1 MNHAILEELQ
11 IESGQYELMDLLEE
25 GRSNY
30 VRDNKLNLKSIFK
43 SRHLTEEESVLIAL
57 SCAVSTGNK
66 VLAGGL
72 IERGRKADI
81 GADKLADAVACG
93 SLLSVNNVLYRFRHM
108 VGHDQYD
115 KMPAGLR
122 MQIMMNPVM
131 GKELFEL
138 ASLAVSAINGCE
150 SCIKSHESSVLELG
164 SNKDRVFEAVRIAS
178 VIRGISTLVI

>member
-1 MNHAILEELQ
+1 MNHPILEELH
-11 IESGQYELMDLLEE
+11 IDSGDFELLDILEE
-25 GRSNY
+25 GNSKY

-43 SRHLTEEESVLIAL
+43 SRHLTEEESVLIAV
-57 SCAVSTGNK
+57 SCAVSAGNK
-66 VLAGGL
+66 TLAGGL

-138 ASLAVSAINGCE
+138 ASLAVSALNGCE

-164 SNKDRVFEAVRIAS
+164 SNRDRVFESIRIAS
-178 VIRGISTLVI
+178 VVKGLSALV